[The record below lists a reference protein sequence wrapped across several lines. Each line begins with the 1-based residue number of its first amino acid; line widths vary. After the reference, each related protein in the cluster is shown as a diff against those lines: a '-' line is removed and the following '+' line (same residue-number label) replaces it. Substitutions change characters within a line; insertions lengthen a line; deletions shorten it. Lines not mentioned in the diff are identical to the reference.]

1 MAPPCRQPTQAQ
13 PVTTGCSPKRAAAV
27 GAIVD
32 RAEASLEHG
41 STRDAVL
48 ARVRQDMLK
57 LYEDEATSEV
67 GDTDVCEQVAADLT
81 AALVAHDQQPIIA
94 CDEILE

>member
-1 MAPPCRQPTQAQ
+1 M
-13 PVTTGCSPKRAAAV
+13 
-27 GAIVD
+27 
-32 RAEASLEHG
+32 
-41 STRDAVL
+41 L